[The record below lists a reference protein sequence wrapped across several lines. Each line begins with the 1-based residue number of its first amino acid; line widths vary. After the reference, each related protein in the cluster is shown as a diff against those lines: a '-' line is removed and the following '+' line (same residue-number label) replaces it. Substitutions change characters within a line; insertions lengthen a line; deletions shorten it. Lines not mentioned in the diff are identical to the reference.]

1 MIDRG
6 QEAGG
11 SGKRDRKRG
20 TGSGTGP
27 ILLSQA
33 SFLLA
38 HIANSGPVPLP
49 APPPVPLPA
58 PPQEGLLGLAGGL
71 GKQAAVT
78 SAKKSSESLAEFEE
92 PGVCTLA
99 VVAGPRR

>member
-1 MIDRG
+1 VVEEVEGEASR
-6 QEAGG
+6 QEAEKEPHDAYP
-11 SGKRDRKRG
+11 S
-20 TGSGTGP
+20 
-27 ILLSQA
+27 
-33 SFLLA
+33 
-38 HIANSGPVPLP
+38 VPRITL
-49 APPPVPLPA
+49 
-58 PPQEGLLGLAGGL
+58 QEGLLGLAGGL